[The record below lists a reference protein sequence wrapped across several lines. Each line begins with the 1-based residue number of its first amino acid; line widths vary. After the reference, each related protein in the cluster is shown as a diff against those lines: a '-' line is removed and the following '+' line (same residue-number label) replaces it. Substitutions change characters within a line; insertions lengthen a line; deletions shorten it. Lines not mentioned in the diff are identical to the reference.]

1 LGLAICSKYP
11 KADFDL
17 KIAVQF
23 FLVYFSSQILQMK
36 RSLVFVA
43 LLIVICASSSHQVFA
58 QGATRAE
65 LMEKQQGRM
74 IYPFIKGSIMTG
86 VLPVPDVSFPVD
98 ANKAYKLLFDF
109 ASGNMTL
116 YKEGKVNPGL
126 EEICRILNLHS
137 AAGVADRNL
146 DIVVVLHG
154 PALMTF
160 ANKDEYQKRFQ
171 QVNANMSLIEALQK
185 KGVRFVVC
193 GQSLQLREMKRSQL
207 MPGILESFSART
219 ALSTLIQQ
227 GYVLFPIE
235 EGN

>member
-1 LGLAICSKYP
+1 MRKSLLFATI
-11 KADFDL
+11 L
-17 KIAVQF
+17 IALSATTSDQ
-23 FLVYFSSQILQMK
+23 L
-36 RSLVFVA
+36 
-43 LLIVICASSSHQVFA
+43 CA
-58 QGATRAE
+58 QGASRAE

-74 IYPFIKGSIMTG
+74 IYPFVKGSIMTG
-86 VLPVPDVSFPVD
+86 VLPVQDISFPVD
-98 ANKAYKLLFDF
+98 ANKTYKLLFDF
-109 ASGNMTL
+109 ASGNMNL
-116 YKEGKVNPGL
+116 YKDGKVNPGL

-146 DIVVVLHG
+146 DVMVVLHG

-171 QVNANMSLIEALQK
+171 QLNANMVLIEALQK

>member
-1 LGLAICSKYP
+1 MQKLLSFLGFCLIFMLCTGN
-11 KADFDL
+11 
-17 KIAVQF
+17 
-23 FLVYFSSQILQMK
+23 LQ
-36 RSLVFVA
+36 A
-43 LLIVICASSSHQVFA
+43 QQAPAPAS
-58 QGATRAE
+58 RAE
-65 LMEKQQGRM
+65 LMEKQQARM
-74 IYPFIKGSIMTG
+74 IYPFVRGSIMTG
-86 VLPVPDVSFPVD
+86 VLPVPDITFPID
-98 ANKAYKLLFDF
+98 ANKTYKLVFDF
-109 ASGNMTL
+109 ASGNLPL

-146 DIVVVLHG
+146 DVLVVLHG

-160 ANKDEYQKRFQ
+160 TNREEYQKRFQ
-171 QVNANMSLIEALQK
+171 QVNANSNLVEALQK

-193 GQSLQLREMKRSQL
+193 GQSLQLREMKRNQL